1 MKLPHRRHFL
11 HLASGAAALP
21 ALPRIASALDY
32 PTRPVHIVVG
42 LPAGLNPD
50 IVARLMGQ
58 WLSDRLGQS
67 FVVENRPGA
76 GTNVATEAVVRASA
90 DGYTLL
96 LATPSNSFNAT
107 LYQGLN
113 FDFMRDIAPIVSLVR
128 VPYVMEV
135 NPSFPAGTVPE
146 FIAYA
151 KAHPGKINMAT
162 AGNGS
167 TGQIFGE
174 MFKTMAGIDFVHV
187 PYRGNYLSDL
197 IGGQVQG
204 TFTPISA
211 SLDFIKSGK
220 LRALAVTTATR
231 VDVLPDIP
239 TVGEFITGY
248 EASAWDGICAP
259 KNTPPQIVE
268 RLNKEVNAGLADPKL
283 KARLTELG
291 NVPMPMSVAEFR
303 KFLADET
310 EKWGK
315 VIRAANI
322 KPE

>member
-1 MKLPHRRHFL
+1 MKYPRRKFL
-11 HLASGAAALP
+11 HLAAGVAAFP
-21 ALPRIASALDY
+21 AISRFAWAQTY
-32 PTRPVHIVVG
+32 PTRPVHIIIG

-58 WLSDRLGQS
+58 SLSDRLGQS
-67 FVVENRPGA
+67 FIVENRPGA
-76 GTNVATEAVVRASA
+76 GTNVATEAVARASA

-113 FDFMRDIAPIVSLVR
+113 FDFIRDIAPIASLVR

-135 NPSFPAGTVPE
+135 TPSFPARTVPE

-151 KAHPGKINMAT
+151 KANPGKINMASS
-162 AGNGS
+162 GNGS

-174 MFKTMAGIDFVHV
+174 MFKTTAGVDLVHV
-187 PYRGNYLSDL
+187 PYRGNYLPDL
-197 IGGQVQG
+197 LSGQVQV

-211 SLDFIKSGK
+211 SLDSIKSGK

-239 TVGEFITGY
+239 TVGEFVPGY

-259 KNTPPQIVE
+259 KNTPAEIVD
-268 RLNKEVNAGLADPKL
+268 RLNKEINAGLADSKL

-291 NVPMPMSVAEFR
+291 NVPMPMSAAEFG
-303 KFLADET
+303 KFIAEET
-310 EKWGK
+310 EKWGN
-315 VIRAANI
+315 VIRTANI
-322 KPE
+322 KVD

>member
-1 MKLPHRRHFL
+1 MKLRRRSFL
-11 HLASGAAALP
+11 HLAAGAAALP
-21 ALPRIASALDY
+21 TLPRIAAALDY
-32 PTRPVHIVVG
+32 PTRPVHILVG

-90 DGYTLL
+90 DGYALL

-107 LYQGLN
+107 LYEGLN
-113 FDFMRDIAPIVSLVR
+113 FDFMRDVAPIASLVR

-146 FIAYA
+146 FVAYA
-151 KAHPGKINMAT
+151 KANPGKINMASS
-162 AGNGS
+162 GNGS

-174 MFKTMAGIDFVHV
+174 MFKTMAGVDFVHV
-187 PYRGNYLSDL
+187 PYRGNYLPDL
-197 IGGQVQG
+197 LSGQVQV

-239 TVGEFITGY
+239 TVGEFVPGY
-248 EASAWDGICAP
+248 EASAWDGLCAP
-259 KNTPPQIVE
+259 KNTPIEIVE
-268 RLNKEVNAGLADPKL
+268 RLNKEVNAGLADPAL
-283 KARLTELG
+283 TARFAVLG

-303 KFLADET
+303 KFIADET